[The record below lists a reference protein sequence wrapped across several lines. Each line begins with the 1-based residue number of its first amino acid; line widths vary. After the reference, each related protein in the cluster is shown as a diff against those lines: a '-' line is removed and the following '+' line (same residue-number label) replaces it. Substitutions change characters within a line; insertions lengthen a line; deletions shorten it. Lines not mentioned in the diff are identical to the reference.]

1 MTARASDF
9 WGSFN
14 KARTSKSDTMRAEL
28 VLEAHH
34 MVETFINAF
43 TRENYLVD
51 FADRGQQIAY
61 TLFDKK
67 HIFIT
72 ASPLYDKSLTLDGMA
87 DILSGLACHEISHTR
102 YGKESMALSAHVFGM
117 NANAH
122 MLANLLDDIRI
133 ERRFSA
139 EYPGFANIFRA
150 PMDYVGQRDCTGQ
163 PISNADIAVRATRYD
178 KYTDWSQS
186 DPAER
191 QWWIDWADK
200 FWYTTDDVYING
212 IRDGL
217 AHLAELKKQEQA
229 AEKGPDPDTSGTE
242 QDAGDPSDS
251 EDSEDSQDSQG
262 GDASDES
269 PDANSESQP
278 SDDTSDGTSDG
289 TSQGTGSDSDTF
301 SSRPATD
308 PRNDYGSDP
317 DDREKVS
324 ADPCAAAASAE
335 KSDDDIRHRLALQDL
350 INEDRETYTTQS
362 GARVRIAPDYGR
374 DHRSAIDMSSSITRA
389 VRDAFL
395 RSRSGN
401 SNPTA
406 YKKHGKLDQL
416 RLHRVAFGESNVFTR
431 KTSPS
436 VGRYRIWMLVDTS
449 GSMSGP
455 RLDATKQLTASIA
468 QAISNIPNIKAA
480 VYGWNDPGG
489 TQATEVWQTGRPIET
504 IGNLMATGSTPDAQI
519 MEWAAEVIKKQCVG
533 AEVPVLI
540 MMSDGEGR
548 TNLVDKVAKARKNGV
563 SVYSVS
569 LASELGERHQRTVYG
584 DGNYINCGGNIQDV
598 ARPLATLIAKIT
610 QAK

>member
-1 MTARASDF
+1 MTTKASDF
-9 WGSFN
+9 WGSFSG
-14 KARTSKSDTMRAEL
+14 KSLRTGFMDKGL

-43 TRENYLVD
+43 TREKYQVD
-51 FADRGQQIAY
+51 FADNGQQIAY
-61 TLFDKK
+61 TMFDKK
-67 HIFIT
+67 RIFIT
-72 ASPLYDKSLTLDGMA
+72 ASPLYDKSLTLDSMA

-102 YGKESMALSAHVFGM
+102 YGKESMALSANVFGL

-178 KYTDWSQS
+178 KYTDWSQA

-191 QWWIDWADK
+191 QWWIDWADR

-212 IRDGL
+212 IREAL

-251 EDSEDSQDSQG
+251 EDSQDSRD

-278 SDDTSDGTSDG
+278 SDDTSDAKSGG
-289 TSQGTGSDSDTF
+289 TSQGNGSDSDTF

-317 DDREKVS
+317 DDKEKIS

-335 KSDDDIRHRLALQDL
+335 HSDDDYRHRSALQVFID
-350 INEDRETYTTQS
+350 EDRSTYTTES
-362 GARVRIAPDYGR
+362 GARVVVTADYGR
-374 DHRSAIDMSSSITRA
+374 DSRPAIDMSSSITRA

-436 VGRYRIWMLVDTS
+436 VGRYRIWLLVDTS

-480 VYGWNDPGG
+480 IYGWNDMGG
-489 TQATEVWQTGRPIET
+489 IQANEVWRTGKPIET
-504 IGNLMATGSTPDAQI
+504 IGNLRATGSTPDAQI
-519 MEWAAEVIKKQCVG
+519 IEWAAEVIKKQCVG

-548 TNLVDKVAKARKNGV
+548 SHLADKVAKARKNGV

-598 ARPLATLIAKIT
+598 ARPLATLIAKMT